1 MGNPL
6 IDLENLEQ
14 TNRNNKKNNAVNHN
28 FTAIDSKMELQIHL
42 LFHIGIWWI

>member
-6 IDLENLEQ
+6 IDLEKSKQ
-14 TNRNNKKNNAVNHN
+14 QKKNNAMNHN

-42 LFHIGIWWI
+42 LFHIGI